1 MIGMLS
7 CAELFSQVIFQDSQ
21 RIVQRLSVQ
30 AQILH
35 VTHSDPIS
43 VLFSLLLASP
53 HLPWAPGGSAGK
65 ESPPAT
71 QETWV

>member
-1 MIGMLS
+1 MLGS
-7 CAELFSQVIFQDSQ
+7 SARVIFQGSQ
-21 RIVQRLSVQ
+21 RIIQRLSVK

-35 VTHSDPIS
+35 VTHSDPDLCL
-43 VLFSLLLASP
+43 VLSASGVTTLAMGF
-53 HLPWAPGGSAGK
+53 PGGSAGK